1 MTVDERVAVA
11 SGFERTTIWVR
22 DAVIAA
28 ALLAAPLMWGR
39 FQSSGLALTFCLMAA
54 GWLAYLVAAL
64 FARRELVFLRT
75 PLNVPIALLLII
87 ALIST
92 LFVSVNRYQSSLEF
106 YKVLSCAMLFWLI
119 ANQPAT
125 PWRRRLYLGALVLAA
140 LITSWL
146 GVREYVLVN
155 TPYLLRAMQVA
166 AAWLA
171 HEHVRQPMLG
181 GNPSYRIFGTFFNPN
196 ELAGFLELVIPLA
209 IAAFLSYRS
218 AAMRI
223 ITGFA
228 AVLPIAALL
237 LTASRGGWMSLA
249 GAMLVFALLAGAA
262 FRRTRLAVAVGVIV
276 FGMILL
282 VSLAAPPL
290 RARLLSGGGEHSSN
304 MFRYLTWR
312 GAVTMAADHPWLGVG
327 PDAFEFIYPRYAV
340 GGFTRMAH
348 ENYLQITAETGVPG
362 GVAFV
367 WMLGAFFWV
376 AGKGFRRL
384 RDRESRLLCAACIA
398 GVFAF
403 CIHSLLDYGWYIGAI
418 AVTVFALFGLAANAG
433 APEPVTPQ
441 PESARPSRG
450 KRATPSQPVPAE
462 TGVWR
467 IWRRPL
473 PLTRAGGWSSII
485 VAAAIAVLAAAHPV
499 RVYVAASCHERGRMA
514 ESRGDR
520 NAAEGYYREAVRLA
534 PGNGEYHRQVGRM
547 KPLPS
552 GIDDVKRAI
561 ELEPTNSLNYLVLA
575 RMYEITGPW
584 DEAAADY
591 QRAIELYP
599 NYLAAYRGL
608 AGLEAR
614 RGRVEIALNLY
625 RRMVDI
631 EHSDYERYKALEQ
644 SVEPEYAYAH
654 YALGRAAL
662 ERGDTQGAKRELELA
677 LDILHRRETVS
688 GGMLAQM
695 RAVGA
700 FSLPAEQQLAQLK
713 ARILWRLA
721 GIYAQSAD
729 AAKAESLRVEARQLA
744 PDVEREIEQEP
755 SLVKGASSAPAAGAT
770 TGGEPNNAASRGGPG

>member
-39 FQSSGLALTFCLMAA
+39 FQTSGLALTFCLAAA
-54 GWLAYLVAAL
+54 GWLAYLAAAL
-64 FARRELVFLRT
+64 LARRELTFLRT
-75 PLNVPIALLLII
+75 PLNLPIALLLII

-92 LFVSVNRYQSSLEF
+92 LVVSVNRYQSSLEF
-106 YKVLSCAMLFWLI
+106 YKLLSCAMLFWLI

-140 LITSWL
+140 LIASWL
-146 GVREYVLVN
+146 GAREYVVE
-155 TPYLLRAMQVA
+155 RVI
-166 AAWLA
+166 
-171 HEHVRQPMLG
+171 G
-181 GNPSYRIFGTFFNPN
+181 KNPSYRIFGTFFNPN

-209 IAAFLSYRS
+209 IAALLSCRS

-262 FRRTRLAVAVGVIV
+262 FRRTRLALAVGVIV
-276 FGMILL
+276 LGVIVL

-362 GVAFV
+362 GIAFV
-367 WMLGAFFWV
+367 WMLGAFFWL

-450 KRATPSQPVPAE
+450 KRATPSQAATVE

-467 IWRRPL
+467 TWRRPL
-473 PLTRAGGWSSII
+473 PLTSAGAWACII
-485 VAAAIAVLAAAHPV
+485 VSAAIAAVAAAHPV
-499 RVYVAASCHERGRMA
+499 RAHRAATYAEQGRMA

-520 NAAEGYYREAVRLA
+520 SIAEALYRDAVRLA
-534 PGNGEYHRQVGRM
+534 PGDGEYRRQLGRM
-547 KPLPS
+547 MGVPP
-552 GIDDVKRAI
+552 GIDEIKRAI
-561 ELEPTNSLNYLVLA
+561 QLEPTNSLNYLVLA
-575 RMYEITGPW
+575 RMYDITGPW
-584 DEAAADY
+584 DEAAANY

-608 AGLEAR
+608 ADLEAR
-614 RGRVEIALNLY
+614 RARVEIALNLY

-662 ERGDTQGAKRELELA
+662 ERGDTQGAKGELELA
-677 LDILHRRETVS
+677 LDILHRREMVS

-721 GIYAQSAD
+721 GIYAQAAD

-770 TGGEPNNAASRGGPG
+770 TGGEPNHAAGRGGPG